1 MQVYISFEPIVS
13 IILPTFNREKLLVRA
28 INSVLNQTI
37 QNWELIIVD
46 DGSTDNTFEVVNSYL
61 QKQENIRY
69 IKHSNRRP
77 PLSQN
82 VGIISSVGK
91 YISFLGSDDEYK
103 PTYLEER
110 INFLQTHSNVDLI
123 HGGVEIIGHPFVKDK
138 NDLSKE
144 IHLSECVIGG
154 TFFGK
159 RKVFFELDGFKNLKY
174 SDDSDFFE
182 RALQKFK
189 IEKVDFPTYVYYR
202 DTPDSICSTIDKAEN

>member
-1 MQVYISFEPIVS
+1 MQVYITFEPIVS
-13 IILPTFNREKLLVRA
+13 IILPTYNRERLLVRA

-46 DGSTDNTFEVVNSYL
+46 DGSTDKTFDVVNSYL

-110 INFLQTHSNVDLI
+110 INFLQAHSDVDLI

-159 RKVFFELDGFKNLKY
+159 RKVFLELDGFRNLKY

-182 RALQKFK
+182 RAIQKFK

-202 DTPDSICSTIDKAEN
+202 DTPDSICSNME

>member
-13 IILPTFNREKLLVRA
+13 IILPTFNREKLIVRA

-46 DGSTDNTFEVVNSYL
+46 DGSTDKTFDVVNSYL

-110 INFLQTHSNVDLI
+110 INFLQAHSNVDLI

-159 RKVFFELDGFKNLKY
+159 RKVFLELDGFRNLKY
-174 SDDSDFFE
+174 SDDSNFFE
-182 RALQKFK
+182 RAIQKFK

-202 DTPDSICSTIDKAEN
+202 DTPDSICSNME

>member
-1 MQVYISFEPIVS
+1 MKVYISFEPIVS

-110 INFLQTHSNVDLI
+110 INFLQTHSDVDLI